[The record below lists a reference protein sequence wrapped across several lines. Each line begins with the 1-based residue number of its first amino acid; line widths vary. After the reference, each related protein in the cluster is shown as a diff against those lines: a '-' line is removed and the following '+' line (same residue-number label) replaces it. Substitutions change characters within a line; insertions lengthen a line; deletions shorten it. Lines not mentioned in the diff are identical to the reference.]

1 MIVHLF
7 NSSSVS
13 GPERLVLP
21 ALADPAVRDHV
32 VIINLREERISGL
45 RESDPLE
52 EFARHLNLDF
62 CDVRV
67 YGHWDYVAV
76 RELRLLLERLDPD
89 LVHAHDVKASA
100 YLLKAKQGSRQ
111 ARY

>member
-1 MIVHLF
+1 MIIHLF

-21 ALADPAVRDHV
+21 ALARVRDHV
-32 VIINLREERISGL
+32 AIINLREERIGRL

-52 EFARHLNLDF
+52 DYARSLNLDYL
-62 CDVRV
+62 DVRV
-67 YGHWDYVAV
+67 CGHWDYVAV
-76 RELRLLLERLDPD
+76 RDLRILLERLDPD

-100 YLLKAKQGSRQ
+100 YLLQ
-111 ARY
+111 ARQGW

>member
-21 ALADPAVRDHV
+21 ALASAREQFV
-32 VIINLREERISGL
+32 VVNLREERIQRL
-45 RESDPLE
+45 RETDPLE
-52 EFARHLNLDF
+52 DYARSLGLEYHDI
-62 CDVRV
+62 RV
-67 YGHWDYVAV
+67 CRHWDTVAV
-76 RELRLLLERLDPD
+76 RDLSALLERLDPD

-100 YLLKAKQGSRQ
+100 YLLQ
-111 ARY
+111 ARPASSKCRL

>member
-21 ALADPAVRDHV
+21 ALATTPEQFFV
-32 VIINLREERISGL
+32 INLREERIDHL

-52 EFARHLNLDF
+52 DYARSLHLDY

-67 YGHWDYVAV
+67 CGQWDYVAV
-76 RELRLLLERLDPD
+76 RELRLILERLDPSI
-89 LVHAHDVKASA
+89 VHAHDVKASA
-100 YLLKAKQGSRQ
+100 YLLQ
-111 ARY
+111 